1 MRRRSGPRKRDSGR
15 TADAP
20 RLTGESPPPTVPP
33 LDARAMPDSLSPD
46 LLATDP
52 LRDVVRR
59 LREGTSR
66 VPTQA
71 VRAAVVAY
79 ARALHDDGVAP
90 DRMLLA
96 VRHVAEEL
104 PTRLSSA
111 VEVWAIE
118 AYYGETTE

>member
-1 MRRRSGPRKRDSGR
+1 M
-15 TADAP
+15 T
-20 RLTGESPPPTVPP
+20 
-33 LDARAMPDSLSPD
+33 DSLPPD
-46 LLATDP
+46 LLTTDP
-52 LRDVVRR
+52 LRDLVRQ
-59 LREGTSR
+59 LRESASR

-71 VRAAVVAY
+71 VRTAVVAY
-79 ARALHDDGVAP
+79 TRALHDDGVAP

-104 PTRLSSA
+104 PTRLSSV